1 MTQTI
6 PDKWLATARQF
17 EELERRMAEAGW
29 FKQGWNMRWYYNN
42 DQFGEGIGCQLAKG
56 NWYNERENGIHFD
69 AFARESSELNASLNV
84 MLHIHD
90 GFPKPA
96 EFIRVF
102 CAENAAWLEN
112 WENGKFMPNHPL
124 MPLLVQVPY
133 TPDTL
138 AQELEAEYNRLRQ
151 LEPLI
156 DKIIIEVLGQ
166 R

>member
-1 MTQTI
+1 
-6 PDKWLATARQF
+6 
-17 EELERRMAEAGW
+17 
-29 FKQGWNMRWYYNN
+29 
-42 DQFGEGIGCQLAKG
+42 
-56 NWYNERENGIHFD
+56 
-69 AFARESSELNASLNV
+69 
-84 MLHIHD
+84 
-90 GFPKPA
+90 
-96 EFIRVF
+96 
-102 CAENAAWLEN
+102 
-112 WENGKFMPNHPL
+112 MPNHPL